1 MTAAKQ
7 PYSIVPRIFEL
18 IDDLNPDQQLGL
30 LKQLLKNN
38 VTAQLFKLVVSIPE
52 DHQKTL
58 LKQLEEMVPQKGSR
72 RDSRKACL
80 ITVNYAVGG
89 RAFTNY
95 IQDISPTGVFI
106 ESSEPF
112 SVGQDILM
120 TFSFPDQE
128 DSFRIGG
135 KITRATPDGFG
146 VKFNYKS
153 QIQKDVIKDIV
164 KKMKEV

>member
-18 IDDLNPDQQLGL
+18 IHDLTPDQQFDL
-30 LKQLLKNN
+30 LKQFLKDN
-38 VTAQLFKLVVSIPE
+38 VTTQLFKLVVSIPE
-52 DHQKTL
+52 DQQKNIL
-58 LKQLEEMVPQKGSR
+58 NYLEELISQKDGR

-80 ITVNYAVGG
+80 ITVNYAVDG

-106 ESSEPF
+106 ESSESF
-112 SVGQDILM
+112 AVGQDILM
-120 TFSFPDQE
+120 TFSFPDME

-135 KITRATPDGFG
+135 EISRTTPKGFG

-153 QIQKDVIKDIV
+153 QLQKDIIQDIV
-164 KKMKEV
+164 KKMKQA